1 MDFQKWDSKRIMA
14 AMSMFVMLIGM
25 GRLFGDSV
33 CFEKK
38 AIIIERAHT
47 YTIYLFRKKGYK
59 IPTVDYGHVYPIDL
73 LYSSHCEYET
83 NLTIGR

>member
-1 MDFQKWDSKRIMA
+1 MAFGPITSSFFVERGIIM
-14 AMSMFVMLIGM
+14 
-25 GRLFGDSV
+25 
-33 CFEKK
+33 
-38 AIIIERAHT
+38 IERAH
-47 YTIYLFRKKGYK
+47 IICLEKKGYK